1 MESSHLFMIKLAFI
15 LLAAHGAGYI
25 SVKFKQPAVL
35 GQIIAG
41 VILGIGFLQKDM
53 TIEVFAQIG
62 VVLLM
67 FVAGLE
73 TDVEELVRSIKSS
86 SLIALGGVV
95 APAALVFI
103 SIMLIFPGEDT
114 SAAIFLGIVTTATSV
129 SISVQTLREINR
141 LKSKQGVMIMG
152 AAIID
157 DVVGII
163 LLTLLIGI
171 VRPGMS
177 SSVQTVILEV
187 VALFAIICIAGF
199 IILKVV
205 RYFEKRYDI
214 NDKVIISALIICL
227 ALAFV
232 SEEFGVAAITGA
244 YFAGVIYSMTSFK
257 HRVSHEINRI
267 AEILFTPVFFISIG
281 LEIDLMAALGAF
293 GIGSLLIVFGSIG
306 KILGCGLGARVS
318 GFSSTHSLQ
327 IGIGMVPRAEVAI
340 IVASLGLRMSILT
353 EAHMAATILMVLVST
368 LITPSLLKWSFNRE
382 TLVRESA

>member
-1 MESSHLFMIKLAFI
+1 METNHLFLIQLALI
-15 LLAAHGAGYI
+15 LAVAHGAGYI
-25 SVKFKQPAVL
+25 SVKLKQPAVL

-41 VILGIGFLQKDM
+41 VILGIGFLQKTEM
-53 TIEVFAQIG
+53 IEIFAQMG

-73 TDVEELVRSIKSS
+73 TDVDELVRSIKSS
-86 SLIALGGVV
+86 SLIATGGVII
-95 APAALVFI
+95 PAGLVFI
-103 SIMLIFPGEDT
+103 SIMLIFPDQDV

-141 LKSKQGVMIMG
+141 LKSRQGVMIMG

-177 SSVQTVILEV
+177 SSVQMVLVEV
-187 VALFAIICIAGF
+187 VALFALICVVGF
-199 IILKVV
+199 VVLKTIKF
-205 RYFEKRYDI
+205 FEKKFDI
-214 NDKVIISALIICL
+214 NEKVIISALIICL

-244 YFAGVIYSMTSFK
+244 YFAGVIFSMTSYK

-267 AEILFTPVFFISIG
+267 AEVLFTPVFFISIG
-281 LEIDLMAALGAF
+281 LDIDLMAALNAV
-293 GIGSLLIVFGSIG
+293 GIGSLLIIFGSIG
-306 KILGCGLGARVS
+306 KVVGCGLGARVS
-318 GFSSTHSLQ
+318 GFTSVQSLQ

-353 EAHMAATILMVLVST
+353 EAHMAATILMVLVTT
-368 LITPSLLKWSFNRE
+368 LVTPSLLKWSFNRE
-382 TLVRESA
+382 TLVRETT